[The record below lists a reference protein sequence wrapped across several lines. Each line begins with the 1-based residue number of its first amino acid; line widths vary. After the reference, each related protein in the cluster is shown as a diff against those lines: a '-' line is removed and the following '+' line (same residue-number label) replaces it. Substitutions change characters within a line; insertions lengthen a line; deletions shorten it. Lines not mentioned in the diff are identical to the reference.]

1 MTTPIAKGMSIL
13 AAAMEIT
20 FGWCGGEIS
29 DQLEADEEEK
39 RREGGRGLLG
49 RRVQLTQSP
58 LSLSICSQKII
69 GKKRTYSNFIISVGV
84 SFYHFTFCVNDEI
97 LKI

>member
-1 MTTPIAKGMSIL
+1 
-13 AAAMEIT
+13 MEIT

-58 LSLSICSQKII
+58 LSLSLSLSLSLFDLSLNLFSENNW
-69 GKKRTYSNFIISVGV
+69 KKRSKSQTLIQYDLTVQRVIRAKPIENKGE
-84 SFYHFTFCVNDEI
+84 DR
-97 LKI
+97 